1 MKIDDRTPP
10 TPYEEYLAL
19 DFSDRERMRPALP
32 LDRRQ
37 FLKLVGG
44 GIVVF
49 LTLRDVQAAQE
60 EGRPGARP
68 QLPQD
73 FNAFLRIGEDGR
85 VTGFTGKIEMGQ
97 GVFTSLAQMLA
108 DELAVPLDAVD
119 MVMGDTDLC
128 PWDMGTFGSM
138 TTRGFGPAFRAAAAE
153 AKAVLVELAAESLQ
167 VPKERLKTKGGVV
180 FEDAGQKKAT
190 YAELAKGKKILRHV
204 KGVAVETSSD
214 FTIIGKP
221 TLRKDSIAKVTGR
234 AKYAGDVS
242 EPGIMFAK
250 ILRPP
255 VHGAKLINADTAGA
269 RAVEGVQ
276 VVQDGDLVASLH

>member
-49 LTLRDVQAAQE
+49 MTLRDAQAIQQ
-60 EGRPGARP
+60 EGRPGGRP

-73 FNAFLRIGEDGR
+73 FNAYLRIGEDGR
-85 VTGFTGKIEMGQ
+85 VTGFSGKIEMGQ
-97 GVFTSLAQMLA
+97 GVITSLAQMLA

-138 TTRGFGPAFRAAAAE
+138 STRIFGPALRAAAAE
-153 AKAVLVELAAESLQ
+153 AKAVLIELAAENLQ
-167 VPKERLKTKGGVV
+167 VTKEHLKAKDGVV
-180 FEDAGQKKAT
+180 YEDGGQK
-190 YAELAKGKKILRHV
+190 
-204 KGVAVETSSD
+204 
-214 FTIIGKP
+214 
-221 TLRKDSIAKVTGR
+221 
-234 AKYAGDVS
+234 
-242 EPGIMFAK
+242 
-250 ILRPP
+250 
-255 VHGAKLINADTAGA
+255 
-269 RAVEGVQ
+269 
-276 VVQDGDLVASLH
+276 